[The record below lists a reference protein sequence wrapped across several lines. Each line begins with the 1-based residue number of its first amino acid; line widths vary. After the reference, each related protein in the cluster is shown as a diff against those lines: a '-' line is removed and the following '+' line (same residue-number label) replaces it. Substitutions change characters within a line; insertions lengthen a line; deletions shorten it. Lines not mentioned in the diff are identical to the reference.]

1 MLAILAMLARKSALR
16 VAAGDSA
23 PPNPLR
29 CAPRLGQCQVGTG
42 KAGSPI
48 EQESRSALHE
58 APTDTSRR
66 RNPHASIDKL
76 TWRREHSG
84 EAMLDPLGSIPG

>member
-1 MLAILAMLARKSALR
+1 MKHRQTL
-16 VAAGDSA
+16 
-23 PPNPLR
+23 
-29 CAPRLGQCQVGTG
+29 LGG
-42 KAGSPI
+42 
-48 EQESRSALHE
+48 
-58 APTDTSRR
+58 